1 MHRRTESNVSRIGL
15 LTSELGYEHE
25 TFIDR
30 LPTDNIAYS
39 IRSPDEAVRL
49 GLEFVTKMLEEVRNI
64 VCQKKYRR
72 FSLTSHGSF
81 AGVVSGLATALTHS
95 LGITSAVATGAAAT
109 VLIVVAQA
117 AHKSFCEMTDQEVAT
132 VLREQTVGVGVQVPS
147 TAKRSTARTP
157 RNAAARKSPTS

>member
-49 GLEFVTKMLEEVRNI
+49 GLEFVTKMLEEVRNMLI
-64 VCQKKYRR
+64 RLTPKHTIGSLAAKTRCRHARR
-72 FSLTSHGSF
+72 CLAPRGS
-81 AGVVSGLATALTHS
+81 ALSG
-95 LGITSAVATGAAAT
+95 
-109 VLIVVAQA
+109 
-117 AHKSFCEMTDQEVAT
+117 F
-132 VLREQTVGVGVQVPS
+132 
-147 TAKRSTARTP
+147 TARVPTP
-157 RNAAARKSPTS
+157 LS